1 VDDDGRFTKD
11 VEYFAGMPVFEANR
25 DVIRK
30 LEEVGALLA
39 ESTIEHTY
47 PHCWRCKSPI
57 IFRATEEWFVSMEQG
72 DLRTNA
78 LEEINNVSWIPAWG
92 QQRIY
97 SMIENR
103 PDWCISRQ
111 RSWGSPITIF
121 YCKSCEETL
130 MSKEIC
136 DYVANLMEDSGA
148 DIWHSE
154 EANNLLPPGTK
165 CPSCQGTSFRKDMN
179 ILDVWFD
186 SGVSHAAVLED
197 RDDLTW
203 PGDMYLEGS
212 DQHRGWFHS
221 SLLASVA
228 TRDKA
233 PYREVLTHG
242 YVVDG
247 NGRKMSKSMGN
258 VISPQDI
265 IDRNGAE
272 IVRLWVAAEDYRDD
286 IRISQEILQRLS
298 EAYRRIRNTC
308 RYLLGNLEGY
318 DPGKDMIP
326 FEEMEEL
333 DRWAMLRLSQVTRR
347 ILGAYEKYQYHTV
360 FHTLHNF
367 CVVDLSNFYLDVLKD
382 RMYAS
387 VQEGHLRR
395 SAQTVFFHLAE
406 GIVKLMAPLLSFTA
420 EEVWDHLPGSRPES
434 VFLSR
439 FPSPEDQW
447 EDTEIEQRY
456 QELLQVR
463 EIATKALE
471 DMRQSKEIGNSLEAE
486 VKIFCLK
493 PEKADFLLSFG
504 PALADLFI
512 VSQVVVEVAD
522 SLPEHTVQG
531 ERVPEVGVEVL
542 RTSRAKCERCWK
554 YTVDVGSFEDHPTIC
569 GRCREVLEQG

>member
-1 VDDDGRFTKD
+1 
-11 VEYFAGMPVFEANR
+11 
-25 DVIRK
+25 
-30 LEEVGALLA
+30 
-39 ESTIEHTY
+39 
-47 PHCWRCKSPI
+47 
-57 IFRATEEWFVSMEQG
+57 
-72 DLRTNA
+72 
-78 LEEINNVSWIPAWG
+78 
-92 QQRIY
+92 
-97 SMIENR
+97 
-103 PDWCISRQ
+103 
-111 RSWGSPITIF
+111 
-121 YCKSCEETL
+121 
-130 MSKEIC
+130 
-136 DYVANLMEDSGA
+136 
-148 DIWHSE
+148 
-154 EANNLLPPGTK
+154 
-165 CPSCQGTSFRKDMN
+165 
-179 ILDVWFD
+179 
-186 SGVSHAAVLED
+186 
-197 RDDLTW
+197 
-203 PGDMYLEGS
+203 
-212 DQHRGWFHS
+212 
-221 SLLASVA
+221 
-228 TRDKA
+228 
-233 PYREVLTHG
+233 
-242 YVVDG
+242 
-247 NGRKMSKSMGN
+247 MGN